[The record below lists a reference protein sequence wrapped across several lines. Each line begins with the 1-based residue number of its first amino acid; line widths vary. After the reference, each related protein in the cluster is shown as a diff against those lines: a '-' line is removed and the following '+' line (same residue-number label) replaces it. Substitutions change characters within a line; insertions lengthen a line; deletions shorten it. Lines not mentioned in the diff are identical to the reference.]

1 LICLTSR
8 GEKKN
13 STTTGNQIRGID
25 LRKGAVR
32 ASRVPTVAASEAD
45 RGTVAGS
52 DTDGSC
58 ASGSMWLRRGRRVGF
73 ARKRQPA
80 GREATIRTAIFLEK
94 TLINT
99 TVASQRADGRCS
111 SA

>member
-1 LICLTSR
+1 M
-8 GEKKN
+8 
-13 STTTGNQIRGID
+13 D
-25 LRKGAVR
+25 LREGAVR
-32 ASRVPTVAASEAD
+32 ASRVPTVAAGEAD

-80 GREATIRTAIFLEK
+80 GF
-94 TLINT
+94 
-99 TVASQRADGRCS
+99 V
-111 SA
+111 